1 MMILGKEGNCLREK
15 MAHKKTAGKNLDSK
29 ASTERRKRAN
39 GVYLDLLSLGE
50 SSREEVVL

>member
-29 ASTERRKRAN
+29 ASTERRQRAN